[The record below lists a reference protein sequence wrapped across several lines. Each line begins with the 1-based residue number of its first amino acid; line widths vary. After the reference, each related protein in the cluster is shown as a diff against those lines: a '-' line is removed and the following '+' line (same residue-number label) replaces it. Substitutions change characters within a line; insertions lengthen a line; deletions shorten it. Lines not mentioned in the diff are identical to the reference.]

1 MYRFAN
7 ITIQFQIA
15 LCIPYIQTNI
25 EGGITPVSQLGAVLQ
40 YRLINSNR
48 TSYSLSN
55 LFPVLD
61 CRLLD
66 AIIHRQRF
74 IRIRLSKLCR
84 EIINGAGCCIG
95 FCIGC
100 FSSIRIWI
108 FYNVTYFA
116 LGYLVALL
124 QDVVIAI
131 QFKQI
136 VIGVFFQVVVFT
148 KGNRLTSC
156 NILRLANHSQ
166 TCKVIVGQLFLIR
179 TVQCKPISTR
189 FSCQFFAVYNLGCLN
204 LISCG
209 FFVGNLCSL
218 WNIYIIQF
226 NCMILTSRIAV
237 SNLVIQIAACYWIA
251 LCIRFQYI
259 PVSLNRNFVKGY
271 SIRCTRLRTRQGYCL
286 QIAIL
291 HIRTILGLIEQT
303 KVERICCVKWRFE
316 GLFHG
321 NLTVLNFVQERNS
334 CNRIFVFIR
343 QFRSAVTT
351 GSTFRHAW
359 IQCLCICSI
368 NRFANCN
375 IDIVLNHTIFIGF
388 KDIEVL
394 LCRCRNIGKG
404 CGFYFFA
411 VLYGN
416 RLDFAAVTCELARIC
431 QLAICTIGRCHT
443 ICFCGKECKIEG
455 LCIALAAL
463 IFLVDNQANGI
474 FHFRNPDTNLCR
486 FCDHRCFYQL
496 AATFILIGI
505 SKAVPCDIFF
515 ARVLYVIRNRSL
527 EGNANGFTRF
537 YCKSTRELESQVYD
551 FTGWSILP
559 VHIAGFANPVASVFI
574 QIGML
579 IAGIRNRYAR
589 NAFFTLEVSS
599 IRGII
604 HRTLFIGNAVSIRCY
619 RKCRVTVI
627 TGNQTDV
634 HVFKRQ
640 TVDNSKVLQF
650 CLRIVGY
657 IELIPNPIAL

>member
-25 EGGITPVSQLGAVLQ
+25 EGIIPVSQLGAILQ

-48 TSYSLSN
+48 TSYSLS

-66 AIIHRQRF
+66 AIIHCQRF
-74 IRIRLSKLCR
+74 IRIRLSELCR

-100 FSSIRIWI
+100 FSSIRIRI
-108 FYNVTYFA
+108 FYNVA
-116 LGYLVALL
+116 CLAIGCLVALL
-124 QDVVIAI
+124 QDISIAI

-136 VIGVFFQVVVFT
+136 VIGVFFQVVE
-148 KGNRLTSC
+148 GNFVTSC
-156 NILRLANHSQ
+156 NILRCTNHSQ
-166 TCKVIVGQLFLIR
+166 TCKVIVGQFFLIR

-189 FSCQFFAVYNLGCLN
+189 FSCQFFAVYNLSCLN

-237 SNLVIQIAACYWIA
+237 SNRIIQIAVCYWIA

-316 GLFHG
+316 GLFYG
-321 NLTVLNFVQERNS
+321 NLTVLNFVQEWNNCNFLTFRISYTNS
-334 CNRIFVFIR
+334 AI
-343 QFRSAVTT
+343 ST
-351 GSTFRHAW
+351 GSTGRHILFRVFR
-359 IQCLCICSI
+359 CTCNICC
-368 NRFANCN
+368 REWFANCN

-388 KDIEVL
+388 KDIEIL
-394 LCRCRNIGKG
+394 LCRCRNVGKG
-404 CGFYFFA
+404 CGFCFA

-455 LCIALAAL
+455 LCIALTA
-463 IFLVDNQANGI
+463 IISLVDNQANGI

-486 FCDHRCFYQL
+486 FCDHRCFYQ
-496 AATFILIGI
+496 FILIIQVLIRI
-505 SKAVPCDIFF
+505 SKAVPCDVFF
-515 ARVLYVIRNRSL
+515 ASILYVIRNRSL
-527 EGNANGFTRF
+527 EGNANGLTLIYF
-537 YCKSTRELESQVYD
+537 KSTRELESQVYD

-559 VHIAGFANPVASVFI
+559 VHIAGFAHPVASVLI
-574 QIGML
+574 QTRML
-579 IAGIRNRYAR
+579 IARIRNLYALHFCTR
-589 NAFFTLEVSS
+589 ECTSCICGV
-599 IRGII
+599 GQC
-604 HRTLFIGNAVSIRCY
+604 TDFISH
-619 RKCRVTVI
+619 T
-627 TGNQTDV
+627 
-634 HVFKRQ
+634 
-640 TVDNSKVLQF
+640 
-650 CLRIVGY
+650 
-657 IELIPNPIAL
+657 

>member
-74 IRIRLSKLCR
+74 IRIRLSELCR

-108 FYNVTYFA
+108 FYNVICFDI
-116 LGYLVALL
+116 GCLVALL
-124 QDVVIAI
+124 QDVAIAI

-136 VIGVFFQVVVFT
+136 VIGVFFQVVE
-148 KGNRLTSC
+148 GNLVTSC
-156 NILRLANHSQ
+156 NILRCTNHSQ

-271 SIRCTRLRTRQGYCL
+271 SIRYTRLRTRQGYCL

-321 NLTVLNFVQERNS
+321 NLTVLNFVQEWNN
-334 CNRIFVFIR
+334 CNFL
-343 QFRSAVTT
+343 
-351 GSTFRHAW
+351 TFRISYTNSAISTSSTGRH
-359 IQCLCICSI
+359 ILFRVFRCTCNICC
-368 NRFANCN
+368 REWFANCN

-388 KDIEVL
+388 KDIEIL
-394 LCRCRNIGKG
+394 LCRCRNVGKG
-404 CGFYFFA
+404 CGFYFA

-431 QLAICTIGRCHT
+431 QLAICTIGWCRT

-455 LCIALAAL
+455 LCIALAA
-463 IFLVDNQANGI
+463 IISLVDNQANGI

-486 FCDHRCFYQL
+486 FCDHRCFYQ
-496 AATFILIGI
+496 FILIIQVLIGI

-527 EGNANGFTRF
+527 EGNANGLTLIYF
-537 YCKSTRELESQVYD
+537 KSTRELESQVYD

-559 VHIAGFANPVASVFI
+559 VHIAGFAHPVASVLI
-574 QIGML
+574 QTRML
-579 IAGIRNRYAR
+579 IARIRNLYALHFCTR
-589 NAFFTLEVSS
+589 ECTSCICGV
-599 IRGII
+599 GQC
-604 HRTLFIGNAVSIRCY
+604 TDFISH
-619 RKCRVTVI
+619 T
-627 TGNQTDV
+627 
-634 HVFKRQ
+634 
-640 TVDNSKVLQF
+640 
-650 CLRIVGY
+650 
-657 IELIPNPIAL
+657 

>member
-25 EGGITPVSQLGAVLQ
+25 EGIIPVSQLGAVLQ

-48 TSYSLSN
+48 TSYSLS

-66 AIIHRQRF
+66 AIIHCQRF
-74 IRIRLSKLCR
+74 IRICLSELCR

-108 FYNVTYFA
+108 FYNVA
-116 LGYLVALL
+116 CLAIGCLVALL

-136 VIGVFFQVVVFT
+136 VIGVFFQVVE
-148 KGNRLTSC
+148 GNLVTSC
-156 NILRLANHSQ
+156 NILRCTNHGQ

-237 SNLVIQIAACYWIA
+237 SNLVIQIAVCYWIA
-251 LCIRFQYI
+251 LCICFQYI

-303 KVERICCVKWRFE
+303 KVERICCIKWRFE
-316 GLFHG
+316 GLFYG

-343 QFRSAVTT
+343 QFRSAVTA
-351 GSTFRHAW
+351 GSTCRHGCS
-359 IQCLCICSI
+359 QRLCICSI

-388 KDIEVL
+388 KDIEIL
-394 LCRCRNIGKG
+394 LCRCRNVGKG
-404 CGFYFFA
+404 CGFCFA
-411 VLYGN
+411 ILYGN
-416 RLDFAAVTCELARIC
+416 RLDFAAVTLELIC
-431 QLAICTIGRCHT
+431 VRQLAICTVSRCYT
-443 ICFCGKECKIEG
+443 IFCCGKECEIEG

-463 IFLVDNQANGI
+463 ISLVDNQANGI

-486 FCDHRCFYQL
+486 FCDHRGFYQI
-496 AATFILIGI
+496 ATLFILIGI

-515 ARVLYVIRNRSL
+515 AGVLYIVRNRSL
-527 EGNANGFTRF
+527 ECNANGFARL
-537 YCKSTRELESQVYD
+537 YCKITRELESQVYD
-551 FTGWSILP
+551 FTGRSILP
-559 VHIAGFANPVASVFI
+559 VHVAGFACPVTSVFI

-579 IAGIRNRYAR
+579 IAGIRNGYATDCTAR
-589 NAFFTLEVSS
+589 ECIFC
-599 IRGII
+599 IRGVAQC
-604 HRTLFIGNAVSIRCY
+604 TDFIRC
-619 RKCRVTVI
+619 V
-627 TGNQTDV
+627 
-634 HVFKRQ
+634 
-640 TVDNSKVLQF
+640 
-650 CLRIVGY
+650 
-657 IELIPNPIAL
+657 

>member
-66 AIIHRQRF
+66 AIIHCQRF
-74 IRIRLSKLCR
+74 IRIRLSELCR

-100 FSSIRIWI
+100 FSSIRIRI
-108 FYNVTYFA
+108 FYDVTCFA
-116 LGYLVALL
+116 IGCLVALL
-124 QDVVIAI
+124 QDISIAI

-136 VIGVFFQVVVFT
+136 VIGIFFQVVVFT

-156 NILRLANHSQ
+156 NFLRLANHGQ

-179 TVQCKPISTR
+179 TVQCKVISSIFQTL
-189 FSCQFFAVYNLGCLN
+189 AVYNFLCLN

-321 NLTVLNFVQERNS
+321 NLTVLNFIQERNN
-334 CNRIFVFIR
+334 CNGCIVWVS
-343 QFRSAVTT
+343 QFCSAVAA
-351 GSTFRHAW
+351 GSTFRHGYS
-359 IQCLCICSI
+359 QRLCICSI

-388 KDIEVL
+388 KDIEIL
-394 LCRCRNIGKG
+394 LCRCRNVGKG
-404 CGFYFFA
+404 CGFCFA

-455 LCIALAAL
+455 LCIALAA
-463 IFLVDNQANGI
+463 IISLVDNQANGI

-515 ARVLYVIRNRSL
+515 ARVLYVVRNRSL
-527 EGNANGFTRF
+527 ESNANGLTRLYF
-537 YCKSTRELESQVYD
+537 KSTRELESQVYN
-551 FTGWSILP
+551 FTGRGILP
-559 VHIAGFANPVASVFI
+559 VHIAGFANPVASIFI

-579 IAGIRNRYAR
+579 ITGIRNGYATNCTTR
-589 NAFFTLEVSS
+589 E
-599 IRGII
+599 
-604 HRTLFIGNAVSIRCY
+604 RTSCI
-619 RKCRVTVI
+619 CRV
-627 TGNQTDV
+627 GQCTDFIFNFV
-634 HVFKRQ
+634 
-640 TVDNSKVLQF
+640 N
-650 CLRIVGY
+650 I
-657 IELIPNPIAL
+657 

>member
-15 LCIPYIQTNI
+15 LCIPYIQTNM
-25 EGGITPVSQLGAVLQ
+25 EGITPVSQLGAVLQ

-48 TSYSLSN
+48 TSYSLS

-66 AIIHRQRF
+66 AIIHCQRF
-74 IRIRLSKLCR
+74 IRIRLSELCR

-108 FYNVTYFA
+108 FYNVA
-116 LGYLVALL
+116 CLAIGCLVALL
-124 QDVVIAI
+124 QDVAIAI

-136 VIGVFFQVVVFT
+136 VIGVFFQVVESNLV
-148 KGNRLTSC
+148 TSC
-156 NILRLANHSQ
+156 NLLRLANHSQ

-179 TVQCKPISTR
+179 SVQCKPISTR
-189 FSCQFFAVYNLGCLN
+189 FSCQFFAVYNLSCLN

-226 NCMILTSRIAV
+226 NCMILTSRIAI
-237 SNLVIQIAACYWIA
+237 SNLVIQIAVCYWIA

-334 CNRIFVFIR
+334 CNRIFVFIC
-343 QFRSAVTT
+343 QFRSAVTA
-351 GSTFRHAW
+351 GSTFRHTW

-388 KDIEVL
+388 KDIEIL
-394 LCRCRNIGKG
+394 LCRCWNIGKG

-431 QLAICTIGRCHT
+431 QLAICTIGRCRT

-455 LCIALAAL
+455 LCIALAA
-463 IFLVDNQANGI
+463 IISLVDNQANGI

-486 FCDHRCFYQL
+486 FCDHRCFYQ
-496 AATFILIGI
+496 FILIIQVLIGI

-537 YCKSTRELESQVYD
+537 YCKSTRELESQVYN
-551 FTGWSILP
+551 FIGFGILP
-559 VHIAGFANPVASVFI
+559 VHIARFANPVTSMFI

>member
-25 EGGITPVSQLGAVLQ
+25 EGIIPVSQLGAVLQ

-66 AIIHRQRF
+66 AIIHCQRF
-74 IRIRLSKLCR
+74 IRIRLSELCR
-84 EIINGAGCCIG
+84 EIINGAGHCIG

-100 FSSIRIWI
+100 FSGIHIRIL
-108 FYNVTYFA
+108 YNVTYFVI
-116 LGYLVALL
+116 GYLVALL
-124 QDVVIAI
+124 QDVAIAI

-156 NILRLANHSQ
+156 NFLRLANHGQ

-179 TVQCKPISTR
+179 TVQCKVISSIFQTL
-189 FSCQFFAVYNLGCLN
+189 AVYNFLCLN

-226 NCMILTSRIAV
+226 NCMILTSRIPV
-237 SNLVIQIAACYWIA
+237 SNRIIQIAACYWIA
-251 LCIRFQYI
+251 LCICFQYI

-321 NLTVLNFVQERNS
+321 NLTVLNFVQEWNNCNFLTFRISYTNS
-334 CNRIFVFIR
+334 AI
-343 QFRSAVTT
+343 ST
-351 GSTFRHAW
+351 GSTGRHILFRVFR
-359 IQCLCICSI
+359 CTCNICC
-368 NRFANCN
+368 REWFANCN

-388 KDIEVL
+388 KDIEIL
-394 LCRCRNIGKG
+394 LCRCRNVGKS
-404 CGFYFFA
+404 CGFYFA

-455 LCIALAAL
+455 LCIALATI

-486 FCDHRCFYQL
+486 FCDHRCFYQ
-496 AATFILIGI
+496 FILIIQVLIRI
-505 SKAVPCDIFF
+505 SKAVPCDVFF
-515 ARVLYVIRNRSL
+515 ASILYVIRNRSL
-527 EGNANGFTRF
+527 EGNANGLTLIYF
-537 YCKSTRELESQVYD
+537 KSTRELESQVYD

-559 VHIAGFANPVASVFI
+559 VHIAGFAHPVASVLI
-574 QIGML
+574 QTRML
-579 IAGIRNRYAR
+579 IARIRNLYALHFCTR
-589 NAFFTLEVSS
+589 ECTSCICGV
-599 IRGII
+599 GQC
-604 HRTLFIGNAVSIRCY
+604 TDFISH
-619 RKCRVTVI
+619 T
-627 TGNQTDV
+627 
-634 HVFKRQ
+634 
-640 TVDNSKVLQF
+640 
-650 CLRIVGY
+650 
-657 IELIPNPIAL
+657 

>member
-15 LCIPYIQTNI
+15 LCILYIQTNMEFTI
-25 EGGITPVSQLGAVLQ
+25 PVSQLGAVLQ
-40 YRLINSNR
+40 YRLINGNR
-48 TSYSLSN
+48 TSYRLG
-55 LFPVLD
+55 LFSVLN

-66 AIIHRQRF
+66 AIIHCQRF
-74 IRIRLSKLCR
+74 IRIRLSELCR

-108 FYNVTYFA
+108 FYNVICFDI
-116 LGYLVALL
+116 GCLVALL

-136 VIGVFFQVVVFT
+136 VIGVFFQVVESNLV
-148 KGNRLTSC
+148 TSC
-156 NILRLANHSQ
+156 NLLRLANHSQ

-209 FFVGNLCSL
+209 FFVGNLCSF

-237 SNLVIQIAACYWIA
+237 SNLVIQIAVCYWIA
-251 LCIRFQYI
+251 LCICFQYI

-388 KDIEVL
+388 KDIEIL
-394 LCRCRNIGKG
+394 LCRCRNVGKG

-455 LCIALAAL
+455 LCIALAAI

-496 AATFILIGI
+496 AALFILIGI
-505 SKAVPCDIFF
+505 SKAVPCDVFF
-515 ARVLYVIRNRSL
+515 ARILYVIRNRSL
-527 EGNANGFTRF
+527 EGNANGFTRLYF
-537 YCKSTRELESQVYD
+537 KSTRELESQVYN
-551 FTGWSILP
+551 FTGRGILP

-579 IAGIRNRYAR
+579 ITGIRNGYAR
-589 NAFFTLEVSS
+589 NIFFLLKIFS
-599 IRGII
+599 ICGIVQ
-604 HRTLFIGNAVSIRCY
+604 RTPFTGNAVNIRCY

>member
-25 EGGITPVSQLGAVLQ
+25 EGIIPVSQLGAVLQ

-48 TSYSLSN
+48 TSYSLS

-66 AIIHRQRF
+66 AIIHCQRF
-74 IRIRLSKLCR
+74 IRICLSELCR

-108 FYNVTYFA
+108 FYNVACFTI
-116 LGYLVALL
+116 GCLVALL
-124 QDVVIAI
+124 QDISIAI

-136 VIGVFFQVVVFT
+136 VIGVFFQVVKSNLV
-148 KGNRLTSC
+148 TSC
-156 NILRLANHSQ
+156 NLLRLANHSQ

-189 FSCQFFAVYNLGCLN
+189 FSCQFFAVYNLSCLN

-226 NCMILTSRIAV
+226 NCMILTSRIAI
-237 SNLVIQIAACYWIA
+237 SNLVIQIAVCYWIA

-359 IQCLCICSI
+359 IQCFCICSSLWCTH
-368 NRFANCN
+368 CN

-388 KDIEVL
+388 KDIEIL
-394 LCRCRNIGKG
+394 LCRCRNVGKG
-404 CGFYFFA
+404 CGFYFA
-411 VLYGN
+411 ILYGN

-443 ICFCGKECKIEG
+443 ICFCSKECKIEG
-455 LCIALAAL
+455 LCIALTA
-463 IFLVDNQANGI
+463 IISLVDNQANGI

-486 FCDHRCFYQL
+486 FCDHRCFYQ
-496 AATFILIGI
+496 FILIIQVLIGI

-527 EGNANGFTRF
+527 KGNANGFTRF
-537 YCKSTRELESQVYD
+537 YCKSTRELESQVYN
-551 FTGWSILP
+551 FIGFGILP
-559 VHIAGFANPVASVFI
+559 VHIARFANPVTSMFI

-627 TGNQTDV
+627 TGNQTNV
-634 HVFKRQ
+634 HIFKRQ

>member
-25 EGGITPVSQLGAVLQ
+25 EGIIPVSQLGAVLQ

-48 TSYSLSN
+48 TSYSLS

-74 IRIRLSKLCR
+74 IRIRLSELCR

-100 FSSIRIWI
+100 FSGIHIRIL
-108 FYNVTYFA
+108 YNVTYFVI
-116 LGYLVALL
+116 GYLVALL

-359 IQCLCICSI
+359 IQCLCICSSLWCTH
-368 NRFANCN
+368 CN

-388 KDIEVL
+388 KDIEIL

-404 CGFYFFA
+404 CGFCFA
-411 VLYGN
+411 ILYGN

-443 ICFCGKECKIEG
+443 ICFCSKECKIEG
-455 LCIALAAL
+455 LCIALAAI

-537 YCKSTRELESQVYD
+537 YCKSTRELESQVYN
-551 FTGWSILP
+551 FTGRDILP

-579 IAGIRNRYAR
+579 IAGIRNGYATDCTAR
-589 NAFFTLEVSS
+589 ECISCICRVGQCTNLIVKA
-599 IRGII
+599 II
-604 HRTLFIGNAVSIRCY
+604 NRLY
-619 RKCRVTVI
+619 RKCGITVI

>member
-15 LCIPYIQTNI
+15 LCIPYIQTNM

-48 TSYSLSN
+48 TSYSLS

-66 AIIHRQRF
+66 AIIHCQRF
-74 IRIRLSKLCR
+74 IRICLSELCR

-100 FSSIRIWI
+100 FSSIRIRI

-116 LGYLVALL
+116 IGYLVALL
-124 QDVVIAI
+124 QDISIAI

-136 VIGVFFQVVVFT
+136 VIGVFFQVVKSNLV
-148 KGNRLTSC
+148 TSC
-156 NILRLANHSQ
+156 NLLRLANHSQ
-166 TCKVIVGQLFLIR
+166 TCKVIVGQLLLIR

-226 NCMILTSRIAV
+226 NCMILTSRIAI
-237 SNLVIQIAACYWIA
+237 SNLVIQIAVCYWIA

-291 HIRTILGLIEQT
+291 HIRTILGLIEQA

-334 CNRIFVFIR
+334 CNRIFVFIC
-343 QFRSAVTT
+343 QFRSAVTA
-351 GSTFRHAW
+351 GSTFRHTW

-388 KDIEVL
+388 KDIEIL

-404 CGFYFFA
+404 CGFYFA
-411 VLYGN
+411 ILYGN

-455 LCIALAAL
+455 LCIALAAI

-496 AATFILIGI
+496 AALFILIGI
-505 SKAVPCDIFF
+505 SKAVPCDVFF
-515 ARVLYVIRNRSL
+515 ACVLYIVRNRSL
-527 EGNANGFTRF
+527 ESNANGLTRL
-537 YCKSTRELESQVYD
+537 YCKITRELESQVYN
-551 FTGWSILP
+551 FIGFGILP

-579 IAGIRNRYAR
+579 IAGIGNLYALYFCAR
-589 NAFFTLEVSS
+589 ERSSCICCVSQC
-599 IRGII
+599 
-604 HRTLFIGNAVSIRCY
+604 TDFIRC
-619 RKCRVTVI
+619 
-627 TGNQTDV
+627 
-634 HVFKRQ
+634 
-640 TVDNSKVLQF
+640 L
-650 CLRIVGY
+650 
-657 IELIPNPIAL
+657 

>member
-25 EGGITPVSQLGAVLQ
+25 EGIIPVSQLGAVLQ

-74 IRIRLSKLCR
+74 IRIRLSELCR

-136 VIGVFFQVVVFT
+136 VIYVFFQVIVFT

-179 TVQCKPISTR
+179 SVQCKPISTR
-189 FSCQFFAVYNLGCLN
+189 FSCQFFAVYNLSCLN
-204 LISCG
+204 LISCR

-237 SNLVIQIAACYWIA
+237 SNLVIQIAVCYWIA

-291 HIRTILGLIEQT
+291 HIRTILGLIEQA

-316 GLFHG
+316 GLFYG

-351 GSTFRHAW
+351 DSTFWHAW
-359 IQCLCICSI
+359 IQCFCICSSLW
-368 NRFANCN
+368 FAHCN

-388 KDIEVL
+388 KDIEIL
-394 LCRCRNIGKG
+394 LCRCRNVGKG
-404 CGFYFFA
+404 CGFCFA

-416 RLDFAAVTCELARIC
+416 RLDFAAVTLELIC
-431 QLAICTIGRCHT
+431 VRQLAICTVSRCYT
-443 ICFCGKECKIEG
+443 VFCCGKECKIEG
-455 LCIALAAL
+455 LCIALAAI

-474 FHFRNPDTNLCR
+474 FHFRNPDTNLCW
-486 FCDHRCFYQL
+486 FCDHRSFYQL
-496 AATFILIGI
+496 AALFILIGI
-505 SKAVPCDIFF
+505 SKAVPCDVFF
-515 ARVLYVIRNRSL
+515 ACVLYIVRNRSL
-527 EGNANGFTRF
+527 ESNANSLTRLYF
-537 YCKSTRELESQVYD
+537 KSTRELESQVYD
-551 FTGWSILP
+551 FTGRSILP
-559 VHIAGFANPVASVFI
+559 IHIAGFACPVASVFI
-574 QIGML
+574 QIRMF
-579 IAGIRNRYAR
+579 IAGIRNGYATDCTAR
-589 NAFFTLEVSS
+589 ECIFC
-599 IRGII
+599 IRGVAQC
-604 HRTLFIGNAVSIRCY
+604 TDFIRC
-619 RKCRVTVI
+619 V
-627 TGNQTDV
+627 
-634 HVFKRQ
+634 
-640 TVDNSKVLQF
+640 
-650 CLRIVGY
+650 
-657 IELIPNPIAL
+657 

>member
-25 EGGITPVSQLGAVLQ
+25 EGITPVSQLGAVLQ

-48 TSYSLSN
+48 TSYSLS

-74 IRIRLSKLCR
+74 IRIRLSELCR

-95 FCIGC
+95 FCISC

-108 FYNVTYFA
+108 FYNVA
-116 LGYLVALL
+116 CLAIGCLVALL
-124 QDVVIAI
+124 QDISIAI

-156 NILRLANHSQ
+156 NLLRLANHGQ

-237 SNLVIQIAACYWIA
+237 SNLVIQIAVCYWIA
-251 LCIRFQYI
+251 LCICFQYI

-316 GLFHG
+316 GLFYG

-334 CNRIFVFIR
+334 CNRIFIFIR

-351 GSTFRHAW
+351 DSTFWHAW

-388 KDIEVL
+388 KDIEIL
-394 LCRCRNIGKG
+394 LYRCRNVGKG
-404 CGFYFFA
+404 CGFCFA

-486 FCDHRCFYQL
+486 FCDHRCFYQ
-496 AATFILIGI
+496 FILIIQVLIRI
-505 SKAVPCDIFF
+505 SKAVPCDVFF
-515 ARVLYVIRNRSL
+515 ASILYVIRNRSL
-527 EGNANGFTRF
+527 EGNANGFARL
-537 YCKSTRELESQVYD
+537 YVTRELESQIDNFIGLV
-551 FTGWSILP
+551 ILP
-559 VHIAGFANPVASVFI
+559 VHVAGFADPVASVFI

-579 IAGIRNRYAR
+579 IAGVRNLYTFHFRAR
-589 NAFFTLEVSS
+589 ECTSC
-599 IRGII
+599 ICGIGQCAD
-604 HRTLFIGNAVSIRCY
+604 FIS
-619 RKCRVTVI
+619 
-627 TGNQTDV
+627 
-634 HVFKRQ
+634 
-640 TVDNSKVLQF
+640 
-650 CLRIVGY
+650 RI
-657 IELIPNPIAL
+657 

>member
-1 MYRFAN
+1 MYRFSN

-15 LCIPYIQTNI
+15 LCILYIQTNI
-25 EGGITPVSQLGAVLQ
+25 EGIIPVSQLGAVLQ

-74 IRIRLSKLCR
+74 IRIRLSELCR
-84 EIINGAGCCIG
+84 EIINGAGHCIG
-95 FCIGC
+95 SCIGC
-100 FSSIRIWI
+100 FSGIHIRIL
-108 FYNVTYFA
+108 YNVTYFA

-156 NILRLANHSQ
+156 NILRLANHGQ

-237 SNLVIQIAACYWIA
+237 SNRIIQIAVCYWIA

-291 HIRTILGLIEQT
+291 HIRTILGLIEQA

-316 GLFHG
+316 GLFYG

-388 KDIEVL
+388 KDIEIL
-394 LCRCRNIGKG
+394 LCRCRNVGKG
-404 CGFYFFA
+404 CGFCFA
-411 VLYGN
+411 ILYGN

-455 LCIALAAL
+455 LCIALAA
-463 IFLVDNQANGI
+463 IISLVDNQANSI

-486 FCDHRCFYQL
+486 FCDHRSFYQL
-496 AATFILIGI
+496 AALFILIGI
-505 SKAVPCDIFF
+505 SKAVPCDVFF
-515 ARVLYVIRNRSL
+515 ACVLYIVRNRSL
-527 EGNANGFTRF
+527 ESNANGFTRLYF
-537 YCKSTRELESQVYD
+537 KITWELESQVYD
-551 FTGWSILP
+551 FTGRSILP
-559 VHIAGFANPVASVFI
+559 IHIAGFACPVASVFI
-574 QIGML
+574 QIRMF
-579 IAGIRNRYAR
+579 IAGIRNCYAR
-589 NAFFTLEVSS
+589 NILIFLEISS
-599 IRGII
+599 ICGIVQ
-604 HRTLFIGNAVSIRCY
+604 RTPFILKAIVNRCY
-619 RKCRVTVI
+619 CKCRVTVI
-627 TGNQTDV
+627 TGNQTNV
-634 HVFKRQ
+634 HIFKRQ
-640 TVDNSKVLQF
+640 TVDHGKVLQVR
-650 CLRIVGY
+650 LRIIGY
-657 IELIPNPIAL
+657 IELILNLIAL

>member
-66 AIIHRQRF
+66 AIIHCQRF
-74 IRIRLSKLCR
+74 IRIRLSELCR

-100 FSSIRIWI
+100 FSSIRIRI
-108 FYNVTYFA
+108 FYNVICFDI
-116 LGYLVALL
+116 GYLVALL

-136 VIGVFFQVVVFT
+136 VIGVFFQVVE
-148 KGNRLTSC
+148 GNRLTSC
-156 NILRLANHSQ
+156 NLLRLANHGQ

-179 TVQCKPISTR
+179 TVQCKVISSIFQTL
-189 FSCQFFAVYNLGCLN
+189 AVYNFLCLN

-226 NCMILTSRIAV
+226 NCMILTSRIAI

-303 KVERICCVKWRFE
+303 KVERICCVKWRFK
-316 GLFHG
+316 GLFYG

-351 GSTFRHAW
+351 DSTFWHAW
-359 IQCLCICSI
+359 IQCFCICSSLW
-368 NRFANCN
+368 FAHCN

-394 LCRCRNIGKG
+394 LCRCRNVGKG
-404 CGFYFFA
+404 CGFCFA
-411 VLYGN
+411 VLYSN

-431 QLAICTIGRCHT
+431 QLAICTIGRCRT

-486 FCDHRCFYQL
+486 FCDHRCFYQ
-496 AATFILIGI
+496 FILIIQVLIRI

-527 EGNANGFTRF
+527 KGNANGFTRF
-537 YCKSTRELESQVYD
+537 YCKSTRELESQVYN
-551 FTGWSILP
+551 FIGFGILP
-559 VHIAGFANPVASVFI
+559 VHIARFANPVASVFI

-579 IAGIRNRYAR
+579 IAGIGNLYVRNI
-589 NAFFTLEVSS
+589 FFLLKIFS
-599 IRGII
+599 ICGIVQ
-604 HRTLFIGNAVSIRCY
+604 RTPFTGNAVNIRCY

>member
-15 LCIPYIQTNI
+15 LCILYIQTNMEFTI
-25 EGGITPVSQLGAVLQ
+25 PVSQLGAVLQ
-40 YRLINSNR
+40 YRLINGNR
-48 TSYSLSN
+48 TSYRLG
-55 LFPVLD
+55 LFSVLN

-66 AIIHRQRF
+66 AIIHCQQF
-74 IRIRLSKLCR
+74 IRIRLSELCR
-84 EIINGAGCCIG
+84 EIINGAGRCIG

-100 FSSIRIWI
+100 FSSIRIRI
-108 FYNVTYFA
+108 FYNVICFA
-116 LGYLVALL
+116 IGCLVALL
-124 QDVVIAI
+124 QDVAIAI

-136 VIGVFFQVVVFT
+136 VIGVFFQVVESNLV
-148 KGNRLTSC
+148 TSC
-156 NILRLANHSQ
+156 NLLRLANHGQ
-166 TCKVIVGQLFLIR
+166 TCKVIVGQFFLIR

-189 FSCQFFAVYNLGCLN
+189 FICQFFAVYNLGCLN

-226 NCMILTSRIAV
+226 NCMILTSRIAI

-291 HIRTILGLIEQT
+291 HIRTILGLIEQA

-316 GLFHG
+316 GLFYG
-321 NLTVLNFVQERNS
+321 NLTVLNFVQEWNN
-334 CNRIFVFIR
+334 CNFL
-343 QFRSAVTT
+343 
-351 GSTFRHAW
+351 TFRISYTNSAISTSSTGRH
-359 IQCLCICSI
+359 ILFQVFRCTCNICC
-368 NRFANCN
+368 REWFANCN
-375 IDIVLNHTIFIGF
+375 IDIIFNHAVFIGF
-388 KDIEVL
+388 KDIEIL

-404 CGFYFFA
+404 CGFCFA
-411 VLYGN
+411 VLYSN

-455 LCIALAAL
+455 LCIALAAI

-474 FHFRNPDTNLCR
+474 AHFRNPDTNLCR

-496 AATFILIGI
+496 AAHFILIGI
-505 SKAVPCDIFF
+505 SKAVPCDVFF
-515 ARVLYVIRNRSL
+515 ARVLYIVRNRSL
-527 EGNANGFTRF
+527 KSNANGLTRLYF
-537 YCKSTRELESQVYD
+537 KSTRELESQVYN
-551 FTGWSILP
+551 FTGRGILP

-579 IAGIRNRYAR
+579 IAGIRNGYAWYFR
-589 NAFFTLEVSS
+589 ARE
-599 IRGII
+599 
-604 HRTLFIGNAVSIRCY
+604 RTSCICRVGQCTDFILNAVNIRLY

-634 HVFKRQ
+634 HIFKRQ
-640 TVDNSKVLQF
+640 TVDNGEVLQ
-650 CLRIVGY
+650 RRIIGIVGY
-657 IELIPNPIAL
+657 IELVFNLFSL

>member
-25 EGGITPVSQLGAVLQ
+25 EGIIPVSQLGAVLQ

-48 TSYSLSN
+48 TSYSLS

-74 IRIRLSKLCR
+74 IRIRLSELCR

-108 FYNVTYFA
+108 FYDITCFTI
-116 LGYLVALL
+116 GCLVALL
-124 QDVVIAI
+124 QNVAIAI

-136 VIGVFFQVVVFT
+136 VIGVFFQVVE
-148 KGNRLTSC
+148 GNLVTSC
-156 NILRLANHSQ
+156 NILRCTNHSQ

-189 FSCQFFAVYNLGCLN
+189 FNCQFFAVYNLGCLN

-237 SNLVIQIAACYWIA
+237 SNLVIQIAVCYWIA
-251 LCIRFQYI
+251 LCICFQYI

-316 GLFHG
+316 GLFYG
-321 NLTVLNFVQERNS
+321 NLTVLNFVQERNN
-334 CNRIFVFIR
+334 CNGCIVWVS
-343 QFRSAVTT
+343 QFCSAVAA
-351 GSTFRHAW
+351 GSTFRHGYS
-359 IQCLCICSI
+359 QRLCICSI

-375 IDIVLNHTIFIGF
+375 IDVILNHTIFIGF
-388 KDIEVL
+388 KDIEIL

-404 CGFYFFA
+404 CGFCFA

-431 QLAICTIGRCHT
+431 QLAICTIGWCHT
-443 ICFCGKECKIEG
+443 ICFCSKECKIEG
-455 LCIALAAL
+455 LCIALAA
-463 IFLVDNQANGI
+463 IISLVDNQANSI

-486 FCDHRCFYQL
+486 FCDHRSFYQL
-496 AATFILIGI
+496 AALFILIRI

-515 ARVLYVIRNRSL
+515 AGILYVIRNHSL
-527 EGNANGFTRF
+527 ESNANGLTRLYF
-537 YCKSTRELESQVYD
+537 KITWELESQVYD
-551 FTGWSILP
+551 FTGRSILP
-559 VHIAGFANPVASVFI
+559 IHIAGFANPVASVFI

-579 IAGIRNRYAR
+579 IAGIRNGYATDCTAR
-589 NAFFTLEVSS
+589 ECIFC
-599 IRGII
+599 IRGVAQC
-604 HRTLFIGNAVSIRCY
+604 TDFIRC
-619 RKCRVTVI
+619 V
-627 TGNQTDV
+627 
-634 HVFKRQ
+634 
-640 TVDNSKVLQF
+640 
-650 CLRIVGY
+650 
-657 IELIPNPIAL
+657 

>member
-15 LCIPYIQTNI
+15 LCILYIQTNMEFTI
-25 EGGITPVSQLGAVLQ
+25 PVSQLGAVLQ
-40 YRLINSNR
+40 YRLINGNR
-48 TSYSLSN
+48 TSYRLG
-55 LFPVLD
+55 LFSVLN

-66 AIIHRQRF
+66 AIIHCQRF
-74 IRIRLSKLCR
+74 IRIRLSELCR

-108 FYNVTYFA
+108 FYNVICFDI
-116 LGYLVALL
+116 GCLVALL

-136 VIGVFFQVVVFT
+136 VIGVFFQVVESNLV
-148 KGNRLTSC
+148 TSC
-156 NILRLANHSQ
+156 NLLRLANHSQ

-209 FFVGNLCSL
+209 FFVGNLCSF

-237 SNLVIQIAACYWIA
+237 SNLVIQIAVCYWIA
-251 LCIRFQYI
+251 LCICFQYI

-388 KDIEVL
+388 KDIEIL
-394 LCRCRNIGKG
+394 LCRCRNVGKG

-455 LCIALAAL
+455 LCIALAAI

-527 EGNANGFTRF
+527 EGNANGLTRL
-537 YCKSTRELESQVYD
+537 YCKITRELESQVYN
-551 FTGWSILP
+551 FIGFGILP
-559 VHIAGFANPVASVFI
+559 VHIARFANPVASVFI

-579 IAGIRNRYAR
+579 ITG
-589 NAFFTLEVSS
+589 
-599 IRGII
+599 
-604 HRTLFIGNAVSIRCY
+604 IGNLYVR
-619 RKCRVTVI
+619 
-627 TGNQTDV
+627 N
-634 HVFKRQ
+634 
-640 TVDNSKVLQF
+640 
-650 CLRIVGY
+650 
-657 IELIPNPIAL
+657 IA

>member
-25 EGGITPVSQLGAVLQ
+25 EGIIPVSQLGAVLQ

-48 TSYSLSN
+48 TSYSLS

-74 IRIRLSKLCR
+74 IRIRLSELCR

-108 FYNVTYFA
+108 FYDITCFTI
-116 LGYLVALL
+116 GCLVALL
-124 QDVVIAI
+124 QDISIAI

-136 VIGVFFQVVVFT
+136 VIGVFFQVIES
-148 KGNRLTSC
+148 NRLTSC
-156 NILRLANHSQ
+156 NLLRLANHGQ
-166 TCKVIVGQLFLIR
+166 TCKVIIGQLFLIR

-226 NCMILTSRIAV
+226 NCMILTSRIAI
-237 SNLVIQIAACYWIA
+237 SNLVIQIAVCYWIA

-271 SIRCTRLRTRQGYCL
+271 SIRCTRLRTCQGYCL

-316 GLFHG
+316 GLFYG
-321 NLTVLNFVQERNS
+321 NLTILNFVQEWNS
-334 CNRIFVFIR
+334 YNRIFVFIC
-343 QFRSAVTT
+343 QFRSAVTA
-351 GSTFRHAW
+351 GSTCRHILFQVFR
-359 IQCLCICSI
+359 CTCNICC
-368 NRFANCN
+368 REWFANCN

-388 KDIEVL
+388 KDIEIL
-394 LCRCRNIGKG
+394 LCRCRNVGKG
-404 CGFYFFA
+404 CGFCFA

-431 QLAICTIGRCHT
+431 QLAICTIGRCRT

-455 LCIALAAL
+455 LCIALVAL

-496 AATFILIGI
+496 AAIFILIGI
-505 SKAVPCDIFF
+505 SKAVPCDVFF
-515 ARVLYVIRNRSL
+515 AGVLYIVRNRSL
-527 EGNANGFTRF
+527 ERNANGFARL
-537 YCKSTRELESQVYD
+537 YVTRELEAYIDNFISQ
-551 FTGWSILP
+551 SILP
-559 VHIAGFANPVASVFI
+559 VHVAGFADPVASVFI

-579 IAGIRNRYAR
+579 IAGVRNLYTFHFRAR
-589 NAFFTLEVSS
+589 ECTSC
-599 IRGII
+599 ICGIGQCAD
-604 HRTLFIGNAVSIRCY
+604 FIS
-619 RKCRVTVI
+619 
-627 TGNQTDV
+627 
-634 HVFKRQ
+634 
-640 TVDNSKVLQF
+640 
-650 CLRIVGY
+650 RI
-657 IELIPNPIAL
+657 

>member
-1 MYRFAN
+1 MHIIFD

-15 LCIPYIQTNI
+15 LCILYIQTNI
-25 EGGITPVSQLGAVLQ
+25 EGIIPVSQLGAVLQ
-40 YRLINSNR
+40 YRLVDSNR
-48 TSYSLSN
+48 TN
-55 LFPVLD
+55 CMVCLFPVLN
-61 CRLLD
+61 CGLLD

-74 IRIRLSKLCR
+74 IRIRLSELCR

-100 FSSIRIWI
+100 FSSIHIWI
-108 FYNVTYFA
+108 FYNVTYFV

-124 QDVVIAI
+124 QDISIAI

-136 VIGVFFQVVVFT
+136 VIGIFFQVVVFT

-156 NILRLANHSQ
+156 NFLRLANHGQ

-179 TVQCKPISTR
+179 TVQCKVISSIFQTL
-189 FSCQFFAVYNLGCLN
+189 AVYNFLCLN

-316 GLFHG
+316 GLFYG

-334 CNRIFVFIR
+334 CNRIFIFIR
-343 QFRSAVTT
+343 QFRSAVTA
-351 GSTFRHAW
+351 GSTFRHTW
-359 IQCLCICSI
+359 IQCLCIFSSLWCTH
-368 NRFANCN
+368 CN

-388 KDIEVL
+388 KDIEIL
-394 LCRCRNIGKG
+394 LCRCRNVGKG
-404 CGFYFFA
+404 CGFCFA

-486 FCDHRCFYQL
+486 FCDHRCFYQ
-496 AATFILIGI
+496 FILIIQVLIGI
-505 SKAVPCDIFF
+505 SKAVPCDVFF
-515 ARVLYVIRNRSL
+515 ASILYVIRNRSL
-527 EGNANGFTRF
+527 KGNANGFTRF
-537 YCKSTRELESQVYD
+537 YCKSTRELESQVYN
-551 FTGWSILP
+551 FIGFGILP

-579 IAGIRNRYAR
+579 IAGIGNLYALYFRARERSSCICRVGQCTNLIVKAIVNR
-589 NAFFTLEVSS
+589 L
-599 IRGII
+599 
-604 HRTLFIGNAVSIRCY
+604 Y

-627 TGNQTDV
+627 TGNQTNV
-634 HVFKRQ
+634 HIFKRQ

>member
-25 EGGITPVSQLGAVLQ
+25 EGIIPVSQLGAVLQ
-40 YRLINSNR
+40 YGLVDSNR
-48 TSYSLSN
+48 TN
-55 LFPVLD
+55 RMVCLFPVLNG
-61 CRLLD
+61 CLLD
-66 AIIHRQRF
+66 AVINGQRF
-74 IRIRLSKLCR
+74 IRIRLSELGR
-84 EIINGAGCCIG
+84 EVINGAGCCIG

-108 FYNVTYFA
+108 FYNVICFTI
-116 LGYLVALL
+116 GCLVALL
-124 QDVVIAI
+124 QNVSIAI

-156 NILRLANHSQ
+156 NLLRLANHGQ

-226 NCMILTSRIAV
+226 NCMILTSRILV
-237 SNLVIQIAACYWIA
+237 SNLVIQIAVCYWIA

-271 SIRCTRLRTRQGYCL
+271 SIRCTRLRTRQSYCL

-334 CNRIFVFIR
+334 CNRIFVFIC

-351 GSTFRHAW
+351 GSTFRHVW
-359 IQCLCICSI
+359 IQCFCICSSLWCTH
-368 NRFANCN
+368 CN

-388 KDIEVL
+388 KDIEIL

-404 CGFYFFA
+404 CGFCFA
-411 VLYGN
+411 VLYSN

-455 LCIALAAL
+455 LCIALAAI

-474 FHFRNPDTNLCR
+474 AHFRNPDTNLCR
-486 FCDHRCFYQL
+486 FCDHRSFYQL
-496 AATFILIGI
+496 AALFILIGI
-505 SKAVPCDIFF
+505 SKAVPCDVFF
-515 ARVLYVIRNRSL
+515 ACVLYIVRNRSL
-527 EGNANGFTRF
+527 ERNANGFTRLYF
-537 YCKSTRELESQVYD
+537 KSTRELESQIDNFIGLV
-551 FTGWSILP
+551 ILP
-559 VHIAGFANPVASVFI
+559 VHVAGLADPVASVFV

-579 IAGIRNRYAR
+579 IAGIGNLYVRNILI
-589 NAFFTLEVSS
+589 FLEISS
-599 IRGII
+599 ICR
-604 HRTLFIGNAVSIRCY
+604 IGQCTDFIRC
-619 RKCRVTVI
+619 
-627 TGNQTDV
+627 
-634 HVFKRQ
+634 
-640 TVDNSKVLQF
+640 L
-650 CLRIVGY
+650 
-657 IELIPNPIAL
+657 

>member
-25 EGGITPVSQLGAVLQ
+25 EGIIPVSQLGAVLQ

-48 TSYSLSN
+48 TSYSLS

-66 AIIHRQRF
+66 AIIHCQRF
-74 IRIRLSKLCR
+74 IRICLSELCR

-108 FYNVTYFA
+108 FYNVACFTI
-116 LGYLVALL
+116 GCLVALL
-124 QDVVIAI
+124 QDISIAI

-136 VIGVFFQVVVFT
+136 VIGVFFQVVKSNLV
-148 KGNRLTSC
+148 TSC
-156 NILRLANHSQ
+156 NLLRLANHSQ

-189 FSCQFFAVYNLGCLN
+189 FSCQFFAVYNLSCLN

-226 NCMILTSRIAV
+226 NCMILTSRIAI
-237 SNLVIQIAACYWIA
+237 SNLVIQIAVCYWIA

-321 NLTVLNFVQERNS
+321 NLTVLNFVQEWNN
-334 CNRIFVFIR
+334 CNFL
-343 QFRSAVTT
+343 
-351 GSTFRHAW
+351 TFRISYTNSAISTSSTGRH
-359 IQCLCICSI
+359 ILFRVFRCTCNICC
-368 NRFANCN
+368 REWFANCN

-388 KDIEVL
+388 KDIEIL

-404 CGFYFFA
+404 CGFCFA

-431 QLAICTIGRCHT
+431 QLAICTIGWCRT

-455 LCIALAAL
+455 LCIALAA
-463 IFLVDNQANGI
+463 IISLVDNQANGI

-486 FCDHRCFYQL
+486 FCDHRCFYQ
-496 AATFILIGI
+496 FILIIQVLIRI
-505 SKAVPCDIFF
+505 SKAVPCDVFF
-515 ARVLYVIRNRSL
+515 ASILYVIRNRSL
-527 EGNANGFTRF
+527 EGNANGLTLIYF
-537 YCKSTRELESQVYD
+537 KSTRELESQVYD

-559 VHIAGFANPVASVFI
+559 VHIAGFAHPVASVLI
-574 QIGML
+574 QTRML
-579 IAGIRNRYAR
+579 IARIRNLYALHFCTR
-589 NAFFTLEVSS
+589 ECTSCICGV
-599 IRGII
+599 GQC
-604 HRTLFIGNAVSIRCY
+604 TDFISH
-619 RKCRVTVI
+619 T
-627 TGNQTDV
+627 
-634 HVFKRQ
+634 
-640 TVDNSKVLQF
+640 
-650 CLRIVGY
+650 
-657 IELIPNPIAL
+657 

>member
-25 EGGITPVSQLGAVLQ
+25 EGIIPVSQLGAVLQ

-48 TSYSLSN
+48 TSYSLS

-66 AIIHRQRF
+66 AIIHCQRF
-74 IRIRLSKLCR
+74 IRICLSELCR

-100 FSSIRIWI
+100 FSSIRIRI
-108 FYNVTYFA
+108 FYNVICFDI
-116 LGYLVALL
+116 GYLVALL

-136 VIGVFFQVVVFT
+136 VIGVFFQVVE
-148 KGNRLTSC
+148 GNRLTSC
-156 NILRLANHSQ
+156 NLLRLANHSQ

-226 NCMILTSRIAV
+226 NCMILTSRILV

-259 PVSLNRNFVKGY
+259 PVSLNWNFVKGY

-316 GLFHG
+316 GLFYG

-394 LCRCRNIGKG
+394 LCRCRNVGKG
-404 CGFYFFA
+404 CGFCFA

-416 RLDFAAVTCELARIC
+416 RLDFAAVTCELTRIC
-431 QLAICTIGRCHT
+431 QLAICTIGRCRT

-455 LCIALAAL
+455 LCIALTA
-463 IFLVDNQANGI
+463 IISLVDNQANGI

-486 FCDHRCFYQL
+486 FCDHRSFYQL
-496 AATFILIGI
+496 AALFILIGI

-515 ARVLYVIRNRSL
+515 AGILYVIRNRSL
-527 EGNANGFTRF
+527 ESNANGLTRLYF
-537 YCKSTRELESQVYD
+537 KITWELESQVYD
-551 FTGWSILP
+551 FTGRSILP
-559 VHIAGFANPVASVFI
+559 IHIAGFASPVASVFI
-574 QIGML
+574 QIRMF
-579 IAGIRNRYAR
+579 IAGIRNGYATDCTAR
-589 NAFFTLEVSS
+589 ECIFC
-599 IRGII
+599 IRGVAQC
-604 HRTLFIGNAVSIRCY
+604 TDFIRC
-619 RKCRVTVI
+619 V
-627 TGNQTDV
+627 
-634 HVFKRQ
+634 
-640 TVDNSKVLQF
+640 
-650 CLRIVGY
+650 
-657 IELIPNPIAL
+657 

>member
-25 EGGITPVSQLGAVLQ
+25 EGIIPVSQLGAVLQ

-48 TSYSLSN
+48 TSYSLS

-74 IRIRLSKLCR
+74 IRIRLSELCR
-84 EIINGAGCCIG
+84 EIINGAGRCIG

-108 FYNVTYFA
+108 FYNVTCFA
-116 LGYLVALL
+116 IGCLVALL
-124 QDVVIAI
+124 QDVAFAI

-136 VIGVFFQVVVFT
+136 VIGVFFQVVE
-148 KGNRLTSC
+148 GNLVTSC
-156 NILRLANHSQ
+156 NILRCTNHSQ
-166 TCKVIVGQLFLIR
+166 TCKVIVGQLFFIR

-226 NCMILTSRIAV
+226 NCMILTSRILV
-237 SNLVIQIAACYWIA
+237 SNRIIQIAACYWIA

-316 GLFHG
+316 GLFYG

-334 CNRIFVFIR
+334 
-343 QFRSAVTT
+343 
-351 GSTFRHAW
+351 
-359 IQCLCICSI
+359 
-368 NRFANCN
+368 
-375 IDIVLNHTIFIGF
+375 
-388 KDIEVL
+388 
-394 LCRCRNIGKG
+394 
-404 CGFYFFA
+404 
-411 VLYGN
+411 
-416 RLDFAAVTCELARIC
+416 
-431 QLAICTIGRCHT
+431 
-443 ICFCGKECKIEG
+443 
-455 LCIALAAL
+455 
-463 IFLVDNQANGI
+463 
-474 FHFRNPDTNLCR
+474 
-486 FCDHRCFYQL
+486 
-496 AATFILIGI
+496 
-505 SKAVPCDIFF
+505 
-515 ARVLYVIRNRSL
+515 
-527 EGNANGFTRF
+527 
-537 YCKSTRELESQVYD
+537 
-551 FTGWSILP
+551 
-559 VHIAGFANPVASVFI
+559 
-574 QIGML
+574 
-579 IAGIRNRYAR
+579 
-589 NAFFTLEVSS
+589 
-599 IRGII
+599 
-604 HRTLFIGNAVSIRCY
+604 
-619 RKCRVTVI
+619 
-627 TGNQTDV
+627 
-634 HVFKRQ
+634 
-640 TVDNSKVLQF
+640 
-650 CLRIVGY
+650 
-657 IELIPNPIAL
+657 

>member
-1 MYRFAN
+1 
-7 ITIQFQIA
+7 
-15 LCIPYIQTNI
+15 
-25 EGGITPVSQLGAVLQ
+25 
-40 YRLINSNR
+40 
-48 TSYSLSN
+48 
-55 LFPVLD
+55 
-61 CRLLD
+61 
-66 AIIHRQRF
+66 
-74 IRIRLSKLCR
+74 
-84 EIINGAGCCIG
+84 
-95 FCIGC
+95 
-100 FSSIRIWI
+100 
-108 FYNVTYFA
+108 
-116 LGYLVALL
+116 
-124 QDVVIAI
+124 
-131 QFKQI
+131 
-136 VIGVFFQVVVFT
+136 
-148 KGNRLTSC
+148 
-156 NILRLANHSQ
+156 
-166 TCKVIVGQLFLIR
+166 
-179 TVQCKPISTR
+179 
-189 FSCQFFAVYNLGCLN
+189 
-204 LISCG
+204 
-209 FFVGNLCSL
+209 
-218 WNIYIIQF
+218 
-226 NCMILTSRIAV
+226 MILTSRIAV
-237 SNLVIQIAACYWIA
+237 SNLVIQIAVCYWIA
-251 LCIRFQYI
+251 LCICFQYI

-291 HIRTILGLIEQT
+291 HIRTILGLIEQA

-316 GLFHG
+316 GLFYG

-351 GSTFRHAW
+351 DSTFWHAW
-359 IQCLCICSI
+359 IQCFCICSSLW
-368 NRFANCN
+368 FAHCN
-375 IDIVLNHTIFIGF
+375 IDIVLNHTIFISF
-388 KDIEVL
+388 KDIEIL

-579 IAGIRNRYAR
+579 IAGIGNLYVRNI
-589 NAFFTLEVSS
+589 FFLLKIFS
-599 IRGII
+599 ICGIVQ
-604 HRTLFIGNAVSIRCY
+604 RTPFTGNAVNIRCY

-627 TGNQTDV
+627 TGNQTNV
-634 HVFKRQ
+634 HIFKRQ
-640 TVDNSKVLQF
+640 TVDNREVLQRL
-650 CLRIVGY
+650 CGRIIGY
-657 IELIPNPIAL
+657 INFVFNLFSL

>member
-15 LCIPYIQTNI
+15 LCIPYIQTNM
-25 EGGITPVSQLGAVLQ
+25 EGITPVSQLGAVLQ

-48 TSYSLSN
+48 TSYSLS

-66 AIIHRQRF
+66 AIIHCQRF
-74 IRIRLSKLCR
+74 IRICLSELCR

-108 FYNVTYFA
+108 FYNVACFTI
-116 LGYLVALL
+116 GCLVALL
-124 QDVVIAI
+124 QDISIAI

-136 VIGVFFQVVVFT
+136 VIGVFFQVVKSNLV
-148 KGNRLTSC
+148 TSC
-156 NILRLANHSQ
+156 NLLRLANHSQ

-179 TVQCKPISTR
+179 SVQCKPISTR
-189 FSCQFFAVYNLGCLN
+189 FSCQFFAVYNLSCLN

-226 NCMILTSRIAV
+226 NCMILTSRILV
-237 SNLVIQIAACYWIA
+237 SNRIIQIAACYWIA

-388 KDIEVL
+388 KDIEIL
-394 LCRCRNIGKG
+394 LCRCRNVGKG
-404 CGFYFFA
+404 CGFYFA
-411 VLYGN
+411 ILYGN

-443 ICFCGKECKIEG
+443 ICFYGKECKIEG
-455 LCIALAAL
+455 LCIALAAI

-486 FCDHRCFYQL
+486 FCDHRCFYQ
-496 AATFILIGI
+496 FILIIQVLIGI

-537 YCKSTRELESQVYD
+537 YCKSTRELESQVYN
-551 FTGWSILP
+551 FIGLGILP

-579 IAGIRNRYAR
+579 IAGIRNGY
-589 NAFFTLEVSS
+589 TLYFRTRERTSCICCVSQC
-599 IRGII
+599 
-604 HRTLFIGNAVSIRCY
+604 TNFIRC
-619 RKCRVTVI
+619 V
-627 TGNQTDV
+627 
-634 HVFKRQ
+634 
-640 TVDNSKVLQF
+640 
-650 CLRIVGY
+650 
-657 IELIPNPIAL
+657 

>member
-74 IRIRLSKLCR
+74 IRIRLSELCR

-108 FYNVTYFA
+108 FYNVICFDI
-116 LGYLVALL
+116 GCLVALL

-136 VIGVFFQVVVFT
+136 VIGVFFQVVKSNLV
-148 KGNRLTSC
+148 TSC
-156 NILRLANHSQ
+156 NLLRLANHSQ

-271 SIRCTRLRTRQGYCL
+271 SIRYTRLRTRQGYCL

-316 GLFHG
+316 GLFYG

-334 CNRIFVFIR
+334 CNRIFVFIC
-343 QFRSAVTT
+343 QFRSAVTA
-351 GSTFRHAW
+351 GSTFRHTW

-375 IDIVLNHTIFIGF
+375 IDIVLNHAVFIGF
-388 KDIEVL
+388 KDIEIL
-394 LCRCRNIGKG
+394 LCRCWNIGKG

-455 LCIALAAL
+455 LCIALVAL

-486 FCDHRCFYQL
+486 FCDHRCFYQ
-496 AATFILIGI
+496 FILIIQVLIGI

-537 YCKSTRELESQVYD
+537 YCKSTRELESQVYN
-551 FTGWSILP
+551 FIGFGILP
-559 VHIAGFANPVASVFI
+559 VHIARFANPVTSMFI

-579 IAGIRNRYAR
+579 IAGIRNCYAR

-604 HRTLFIGNAVSIRCY
+604 HRTLFIGNAVNIRCY

-640 TVDNSKVLQF
+640 TVDNGEVLQF

-657 IELIPNPIAL
+657 IELIPNLIAL

>member
-1 MYRFAN
+1 
-7 ITIQFQIA
+7 
-15 LCIPYIQTNI
+15 
-25 EGGITPVSQLGAVLQ
+25 
-40 YRLINSNR
+40 
-48 TSYSLSN
+48 
-55 LFPVLD
+55 
-61 CRLLD
+61 
-66 AIIHRQRF
+66 
-74 IRIRLSKLCR
+74 
-84 EIINGAGCCIG
+84 
-95 FCIGC
+95 
-100 FSSIRIWI
+100 
-108 FYNVTYFA
+108 
-116 LGYLVALL
+116 
-124 QDVVIAI
+124 
-131 QFKQI
+131 
-136 VIGVFFQVVVFT
+136 
-148 KGNRLTSC
+148 
-156 NILRLANHSQ
+156 
-166 TCKVIVGQLFLIR
+166 
-179 TVQCKPISTR
+179 
-189 FSCQFFAVYNLGCLN
+189 
-204 LISCG
+204 
-209 FFVGNLCSL
+209 
-218 WNIYIIQF
+218 
-226 NCMILTSRIAV
+226 MILTSRIAI

-291 HIRTILGLIEQT
+291 HIRTILGLIEQA

-351 GSTFRHAW
+351 GSTCRHAW

-388 KDIEVL
+388 KDIQIFR
-394 LCRCRNIGKG
+394 RCWNIGKG
-404 CGFYFFA
+404 CGFCFA

-416 RLDFAAVTCELARIC
+416 RLDFAAITCELARIC

-455 LCIALAAL
+455 LCIALAAI

-474 FHFRNPDTNLCR
+474 AHFRNPDTNLCR

-527 EGNANGFTRF
+527 EGNANGFTRI
-537 YCKSTRELESQVYD
+537 YCKSTRELESQVYN
-551 FTGWSILP
+551 FTGRSILP
-559 VHIAGFANPVASVFI
+559 IHIARFANPVASVFI

-579 IAGIRNRYAR
+579 ITGIRNGYTTDCTAR
-589 NAFFTLEVSS
+589 ECISCICCVSQC
-599 IRGII
+599 
-604 HRTLFIGNAVSIRCY
+604 TDFILNAVNIRYY
-619 RKCRVTVI
+619 RKCGVTVI

-634 HVFKRQ
+634 HIFKRQ
-640 TVDNSKVLQF
+640 TVDNGEVLQF

>member
-25 EGGITPVSQLGAVLQ
+25 EGIIPVSQLGAVLQ

-66 AIIHRQRF
+66 AIIHCQRF
-74 IRIRLSKLCR
+74 IRIRLSELCR

-100 FSSIRIWI
+100 FSSIRIRI
-108 FYNVTYFA
+108 FYNVA
-116 LGYLVALL
+116 CLAIGCLVALL
-124 QDVVIAI
+124 QDVAIAI

-136 VIGVFFQVVVFT
+136 VIGVFFQVVE
-148 KGNRLTSC
+148 GNLVTSC
-156 NILRLANHSQ
+156 NILRCTNHSQ

-189 FSCQFFAVYNLGCLN
+189 FICKGFAVYNLSCLN
-204 LISCG
+204 LISCR

-237 SNLVIQIAACYWIA
+237 SNLVIQIAVCYWIA
-251 LCIRFQYI
+251 LCICFQYI

-303 KVERICCVKWRFE
+303 KVERICFVKWRFE

-321 NLTVLNFVQERNS
+321 NLTVLNFVQEWNN
-334 CNRIFVFIR
+334 CNRIFVFIC
-343 QFRSAVTT
+343 QFRSAVAA
-351 GSTFRHAW
+351 GSTFRHGYS
-359 IQCLCICSI
+359 QRLCICSI

-388 KDIEVL
+388 KDIEIL
-394 LCRCRNIGKG
+394 LCRCRNVGKG
-404 CGFYFFA
+404 CGFCFA

-455 LCIALAAL
+455 LCIALTA
-463 IFLVDNQANGI
+463 IISLVDNQANGI

-486 FCDHRCFYQL
+486 FCDHRSFYQL
-496 AATFILIGI
+496 AALFILIGI
-505 SKAVPCDIFF
+505 SKAVPCDVFF
-515 ARVLYVIRNRSL
+515 ASILYVIRNRSL
-527 EGNANGFTRF
+527 EGNANGLTLIYF
-537 YCKSTRELESQVYD
+537 KSTRELESQVYD

-559 VHIAGFANPVASVFI
+559 VHIAGFAHPVASVLI
-574 QIGML
+574 QTRML
-579 IAGIRNRYAR
+579 IARIRNLYALHFCTR
-589 NAFFTLEVSS
+589 ECTSCICGV
-599 IRGII
+599 GQC
-604 HRTLFIGNAVSIRCY
+604 TDFISH
-619 RKCRVTVI
+619 T
-627 TGNQTDV
+627 
-634 HVFKRQ
+634 
-640 TVDNSKVLQF
+640 
-650 CLRIVGY
+650 
-657 IELIPNPIAL
+657 

>member
-40 YRLINSNR
+40 YRLINGNR
-48 TSYSLSN
+48 TSYRLG
-55 LFPVLD
+55 LFSVLN

-66 AIIHRQRF
+66 AIIHCQRF
-74 IRIRLSKLCR
+74 IRIRLSELCR

-108 FYNVTYFA
+108 FYNVICFDI
-116 LGYLVALL
+116 GCLVALL

-136 VIGVFFQVVVFT
+136 VIGVFFQVVESNLV
-148 KGNRLTSC
+148 TSC
-156 NILRLANHSQ
+156 NLLRLANHSQ

-209 FFVGNLCSL
+209 FFVGNLCSF

-237 SNLVIQIAACYWIA
+237 SNRIIQIAACYWIA
-251 LCIRFQYI
+251 LCICFQYI

-321 NLTVLNFVQERNS
+321 NLTILNFVQERNS
-334 CNRIFVFIR
+334 CNRIFVFIC
-343 QFRSAVTT
+343 QFRSAVTA
-351 GSTFRHAW
+351 GSTFRHTW

-388 KDIEVL
+388 KDIEIL
-394 LCRCRNIGKG
+394 LCRCRNVGKG
-404 CGFYFFA
+404 CGFYFA
-411 VLYGN
+411 ILYGN

-455 LCIALAAL
+455 LCIALAAI

-486 FCDHRCFYQL
+486 FCDHRCFYQ
-496 AATFILIGI
+496 FILIIQVLIGI

-527 EGNANGFTRF
+527 EGNANGFTRI
-537 YCKSTRELESQVYD
+537 YCKSTRELESQVYN
-551 FTGWSILP
+551 FIGFGILP
-559 VHIAGFANPVASVFI
+559 VHIARFANPVTSVFI

-579 IAGIRNRYAR
+579 IAGIGNLYALYFCAR
-589 NAFFTLEVSS
+589 ERSSCICCVSQC
-599 IRGII
+599 
-604 HRTLFIGNAVSIRCY
+604 TDFIRC
-619 RKCRVTVI
+619 
-627 TGNQTDV
+627 
-634 HVFKRQ
+634 
-640 TVDNSKVLQF
+640 L
-650 CLRIVGY
+650 
-657 IELIPNPIAL
+657 

>member
-25 EGGITPVSQLGAVLQ
+25 EGGITPVSQLGAILQ

-66 AIIHRQRF
+66 AIIHCQRF
-74 IRIRLSKLCR
+74 IRIRLSELCR

-108 FYNVTYFA
+108 FYDITCFTI
-116 LGYLVALL
+116 GCLVALL
-124 QDVVIAI
+124 QDISIAI

-136 VIGVFFQVVVFT
+136 VIGVFFQVVE
-148 KGNRLTSC
+148 GNLVTSC
-156 NILRLANHSQ
+156 NLLRLANHSQ

-204 LISCG
+204 LISCR

-226 NCMILTSRIAV
+226 NCMILTSRIAI
-237 SNLVIQIAACYWIA
+237 SNLVIQIAVCYWIA

-321 NLTVLNFVQERNS
+321 NLTVLNFVQERNN
-334 CNRIFVFIR
+334 CNGCIIWVS
-343 QFRSAVTT
+343 QFCSAVAA
-351 GSTFRHAW
+351 GSTFRHVW
-359 IQCLCICSI
+359 IQCFCICSI

-375 IDIVLNHTIFIGF
+375 IDIVLNHTVFIGF
-388 KDIEVL
+388 KDIEIL

-404 CGFYFFA
+404 CGFCFA

-455 LCIALAAL
+455 LCIALAAI

-496 AATFILIGI
+496 AALFILIGI
-505 SKAVPCDIFF
+505 SKAVPCDVFF
-515 ARVLYVIRNRSL
+515 ARILYVIRNRSL
-527 EGNANGFTRF
+527 EGNANGFTRLYF
-537 YCKSTRELESQVYD
+537 KSTRELESQVYN
-551 FTGWSILP
+551 FTGRGILP

-579 IAGIRNRYAR
+579 ITGIRNGYAR
-589 NAFFTLEVSS
+589 NIFFLLKIFS
-599 IRGII
+599 ICGIVQ
-604 HRTLFIGNAVSIRCY
+604 RTPFTGNAVNIRCY

>member
-1 MYRFAN
+1 MHIIFD

-15 LCIPYIQTNI
+15 LCILYIQTNI
-25 EGGITPVSQLGAVLQ
+25 EGIIPVSQLGAVLQ
-40 YRLINSNR
+40 YRLVDSNR
-48 TSYSLSN
+48 TN
-55 LFPVLD
+55 CMVCLFPVLN
-61 CRLLD
+61 CGLLD

-74 IRIRLSKLCR
+74 IRIRLSELCR

-100 FSSIRIWI
+100 FSSIHIWI
-108 FYNVTYFA
+108 FYNVTYFV

-124 QDVVIAI
+124 QDISIAI

-136 VIGVFFQVVVFT
+136 VIGIFFQVVVFT

-156 NILRLANHSQ
+156 NLLRLANHGQ

-179 TVQCKPISTR
+179 TVQCKVISSIFQTL
-189 FSCQFFAVYNLGCLN
+189 AVYNFLCLN

-226 NCMILTSRIAV
+226 NCMILTSRIAI
-237 SNLVIQIAACYWIA
+237 SNLVIQIAVCYWIA

-321 NLTVLNFVQERNS
+321 NLTVLNFVQEWNN
-334 CNRIFVFIR
+334 CNFL
-343 QFRSAVTT
+343 
-351 GSTFRHAW
+351 TFRISYTNSAISTSSTGRH
-359 IQCLCICSI
+359 ILFRVFRCTCNICC
-368 NRFANCN
+368 REWFANCN

-388 KDIEVL
+388 KDIEIL
-394 LCRCRNIGKG
+394 LCRCRNVGKG
-404 CGFYFFA
+404 CGFYFA
-411 VLYGN
+411 ILYGN

-443 ICFCGKECKIEG
+443 ICFCSKECKIEG
-455 LCIALAAL
+455 LCIALTA
-463 IFLVDNQANGI
+463 IISLVDNQANGI

-486 FCDHRCFYQL
+486 FCDHRCFYQ
-496 AATFILIGI
+496 FILIIQVLIRI
-505 SKAVPCDIFF
+505 SKAVPCDVFF
-515 ARVLYVIRNRSL
+515 ASILYVIRNRSL
-527 EGNANGFTRF
+527 EGNANGLTLIYF
-537 YCKSTRELESQVYD
+537 KSTRELESQVYD

-559 VHIAGFANPVASVFI
+559 VHIAGFAHPVASVLI
-574 QIGML
+574 QTRML
-579 IAGIRNRYAR
+579 IARIRNLYALHFCTR
-589 NAFFTLEVSS
+589 ECTSCICGV
-599 IRGII
+599 GQC
-604 HRTLFIGNAVSIRCY
+604 TDFISH
-619 RKCRVTVI
+619 T
-627 TGNQTDV
+627 
-634 HVFKRQ
+634 
-640 TVDNSKVLQF
+640 
-650 CLRIVGY
+650 
-657 IELIPNPIAL
+657 

>member
-25 EGGITPVSQLGAVLQ
+25 EGIIPVSQLGAVLQ

-48 TSYSLSN
+48 TSYSLS

-61 CRLLD
+61 CRLLN
-66 AIIHRQRF
+66 AIIHCQRF
-74 IRIRLSKLCR
+74 IRICLSELCR

-100 FSSIRIWI
+100 FSSIRIRI
-108 FYNVTYFA
+108 FYNVA
-116 LGYLVALL
+116 CLAIGCLGALL
-124 QDVVIAI
+124 QDISIAI

-136 VIGVFFQVVVFT
+136 VIGVFFQVVE
-148 KGNRLTSC
+148 GNRLTSC
-156 NILRLANHSQ
+156 NILRCTNHSQ
-166 TCKVIVGQLFLIR
+166 TCKVIVGQFFLIR

-189 FSCQFFAVYNLGCLN
+189 FICKGFAVYNLGCLN
-204 LISCG
+204 LISCR

-237 SNLVIQIAACYWIA
+237 SNLVIQIAACYWIT
-251 LCIRFQYI
+251 LCICFQYI

-316 GLFHG
+316 GLFYG

-343 QFRSAVTT
+343 QFRSAVTA
-351 GSTFRHAW
+351 GSTCRHGCS
-359 IQCLCICSI
+359 QRLCICSI

-388 KDIEVL
+388 KDIEIL
-394 LCRCRNIGKG
+394 LCRCWNVGKG
-404 CGFYFFA
+404 CGFCFA

-431 QLAICTIGRCHT
+431 QLAICTIGWCHT

-455 LCIALAAL
+455 LCIALAA
-463 IFLVDNQANGI
+463 IISLVDNQANGI

-486 FCDHRCFYQL
+486 FCDHRSFYQL
-496 AATFILIGI
+496 AILFILIGI
-505 SKAVPCDIFF
+505 SKAVPCDVFF
-515 ARVLYVIRNRSL
+515 ACVLYIVRNRSL
-527 EGNANGFTRF
+527 ESNANGFTRLYF
-537 YCKSTRELESQVYD
+537 KITWELESQVYN
-551 FTGWSILP
+551 FIGLGILP
-559 VHIAGFANPVASVFI
+559 VHIAGFTCPVASVFI

-579 IAGIRNRYAR
+579 IAGIGNLYVRNILI
-589 NAFFTLEVSS
+589 FLEISS
-599 IRGII
+599 ICRIGQC
-604 HRTLFIGNAVSIRCY
+604 TNFIS
-619 RKCRVTVI
+619 
-627 TGNQTDV
+627 
-634 HVFKRQ
+634 
-640 TVDNSKVLQF
+640 
-650 CLRIVGY
+650 RI
-657 IELIPNPIAL
+657 

>member
-66 AIIHRQRF
+66 AIIHCQRF
-74 IRIRLSKLCR
+74 IRIRLSELCR

-100 FSSIRIWI
+100 FSSIRIRI
-108 FYNVTYFA
+108 FYNVICFDI
-116 LGYLVALL
+116 GYLVALL

-136 VIGVFFQVVVFT
+136 VIGVFFQVVE
-148 KGNRLTSC
+148 GNRLTSC
-156 NILRLANHSQ
+156 NLLRLANHSQ

-226 NCMILTSRIAV
+226 NCMILTSRILV

-259 PVSLNRNFVKGY
+259 PVSLNWNFVKGY

-316 GLFHG
+316 GLFYG

-394 LCRCRNIGKG
+394 LCRCRNVGKG
-404 CGFYFFA
+404 CGFCFA

-486 FCDHRCFYQL
+486 FCDHRCFYQ
-496 AATFILIGI
+496 FILIIQVLIRI
-505 SKAVPCDIFF
+505 SKAVPCDVFF
-515 ARVLYVIRNRSL
+515 ASILYVIRNRSL

-537 YCKSTRELESQVYD
+537 YCKSTRELESQVYN
-551 FTGWSILP
+551 FIGLGILP
-559 VHIAGFANPVASVFI
+559 VHIAGFASPVASVFI

-579 IAGIRNRYAR
+579 IAGIGNLYVRNI
-589 NAFFTLEVSS
+589 FFLLKIFS
-599 IRGII
+599 ICGIVQ
-604 HRTLFIGNAVSIRCY
+604 RTPFTGNAVNIRCY

-627 TGNQTDV
+627 TGNQTNV
-634 HVFKRQ
+634 HIFKRQ
-640 TVDNSKVLQF
+640 TVDHGKVLQVR
-650 CLRIVGY
+650 LRIIGY
-657 IELIPNPIAL
+657 IKLILNPIAL

>member
-48 TSYSLSN
+48 TSYSLS

-66 AIIHRQRF
+66 AIIHCQRF
-74 IRIRLSKLCR
+74 IRICLSELCR

-108 FYNVTYFA
+108 FYNVICFDI
-116 LGYLVALL
+116 GCLVALL

-136 VIGVFFQVVVFT
+136 VIGVFFQVVESNLV
-148 KGNRLTSC
+148 TSC
-156 NILRLANHSQ
+156 NLLRLANHSQ

-209 FFVGNLCSL
+209 FFVGNLCSF

-237 SNLVIQIAACYWIA
+237 SNLVIQIAVCYWIA
-251 LCIRFQYI
+251 LCICFQYI

-388 KDIEVL
+388 KDIEIL
-394 LCRCRNIGKG
+394 LCRCRNVGKG

-455 LCIALAAL
+455 LCIALAAI

-486 FCDHRCFYQL
+486 FCDHRCFYQ
-496 AATFILIGI
+496 FILIIQVLIRI
-505 SKAVPCDIFF
+505 SKAVPCDVFF
-515 ARVLYVIRNRSL
+515 ACVLYIVRNRSL
-527 EGNANGFTRF
+527 ESNANGLTRL
-537 YCKSTRELESQVYD
+537 YCKITRELESQVYN
-551 FTGWSILP
+551 FIGFGILP

-579 IAGIRNRYAR
+579 IAGIGNLYALYFCAR
-589 NAFFTLEVSS
+589 ERSSCICCVSQC
-599 IRGII
+599 
-604 HRTLFIGNAVSIRCY
+604 TDFIRC
-619 RKCRVTVI
+619 
-627 TGNQTDV
+627 
-634 HVFKRQ
+634 
-640 TVDNSKVLQF
+640 L
-650 CLRIVGY
+650 
-657 IELIPNPIAL
+657 